1 MESPAFNFSEQNPEP
16 SSCSSVFS
24 SVLSLHVLSTLDSI
38 CSRSLCSL
46 STPQWCWPTAP
57 SHCAG
62 VLTWRTLPTS
72 HSCLAFQPL
81 CVGLTPSRS
90 SLLALLSFS
99 LSWYL
104 PHPIILFNLLICLF
118 IFYYTVIS
126 IRSGS
131 RSFSSLHKP
140 SQTHNLTLIKHRF
153 CSLHQ

>member
-1 MESPAFNFSEQNPEP
+1 MASPAFSFSEQNPEP
-16 SSCSSVFS
+16 SSCSSVIS
-24 SVLSLHVLSTLDSI
+24 SVLSLHVLSTMDSI
-38 CSRSLCSL
+38 CSQSLCSL
-46 STPQWCWPTAP
+46 STPQWCRPAAP

-81 CVGLTPSRS
+81 CVGLAPSRS
-90 SLLALLSFS
+90 SLLALLRFS

-131 RSFSSLHKP
+131 RSFLSLHKP
-140 SQTHNLTLIKHRF
+140 SQAHNLTLMKHRF